1 MSNTHRIQ
9 WFDQQIRE
17 ARYPNSN
24 HLAERFEI
32 SKRQAQRDI
41 EYMAA
46 SLRAPLLY
54 DAKRRGYSYND
65 SAYVLPHLFMSE
77 DEKRVLRYL
86 VHRYSQYDYDNA
98 DTTRRVA
105 RLLDRFTDE
114 SESEQYDRLPMF
126 NADPRLMQLVLLLT
140 EAIKHSYAVRL
151 VYEGEQLTI
160 QPTRLLTRY
169 NDEYVAAYCD
179 NGQEQRQFRL
189 SSIAYAVMV
198 GQTTATAATAAAVN
212 PAACLDES
220 GAPSRK
226 PFTAKV
232 RLRQPIDRGGTWDGF
247 AATCLDDASLLYG
260 VDFYDMNMFLRH
272 LMMSDWEELLAP
284 KWLREKLRLHCSD
297 VLTRLDKER

>member
-41 EYMAA
+41 EYMVA
-46 SLRAPLLY
+46 SLRAPLVY
-54 DAKRRGYSYND
+54 DAKRRGYGYDD
-65 SAYVLPHLFMSE
+65 SAYVLPHLYMTE
-77 DEKRVLRYL
+77 EEKRVLRYL

-98 DTTRRVA
+98 DTAHRVA
-105 RLLDRFTDE
+105 RLLDRFTDD
-114 SESEQYDRLPMF
+114 SESELYDRLPMF
-126 NADPRLMQLVLLLT
+126 NTDPRMMQLVLLLT
-140 EAIKHSYAVRL
+140 EAIKHSHAVQL
-151 VYEGEQLTI
+151 VYEGEQLVM
-160 QPTRLLTRY
+160 QPTRLLSRY
-169 NDEYVAAYCD
+169 NDDYVAASCD

-189 SSIAYAVMV
+189 SSIAHAAIV
-198 GQTTATAATAAAVN
+198 GKTATAADGENSPIVR
-212 PAACLDES
+212 DES

-232 RLRQPIDRGGTWDGF
+232 RLMQPLESGGTWNGF
-247 AATCLDDASLLYG
+247 AATCSGDDPLLYV
-260 VDFYDMNMFLRH
+260 VDFYDTNAFLRH
-272 LMMSDWEELLAP
+272 LIMSEWEELLAP

>member
-41 EYMAA
+41 EYMVA
-46 SLRAPLLY
+46 SLRAPLVY
-54 DAKRRGYSYND
+54 DAKRRGYGYDD

-98 DTTRRVA
+98 ETAHRVA
-105 RLLDRFTDE
+105 RLLDRFTDDTE
-114 SESEQYDRLPMF
+114 SELYDRLPMF

-140 EAIKHSYAVRL
+140 EAIKHWKAVQI

-160 QPTRLLTRY
+160 HPTRLLTRY
-169 NDEYVAAYCD
+169 NDDYVAASCD
-179 NGQEQRQFRL
+179 NGQEQCQFRL
-189 SSIAYAVMV
+189 LSIAHAAIVE
-198 GQTTATAATAAAVN
+198 QTATLAATGN
-212 PAACLDES
+212 PAAFQDES
-220 GAPSRK
+220 GAPARK
-226 PFTAKV
+226 PYTAKV
-232 RLRQPIDRGGTWDGF
+232 RLTQPLEHGGTWNGF
-247 AATCLDDASLLYG
+247 AATCIGDDSLLYG
-260 VDFYDMNMFLRH
+260 VDFYDTNTFLRH
-272 LMMSDWEELLAP
+272 LMMSDWEELLGP